1 MFKNFIAINNLNY
14 AHTDTGLVL
23 NSKLEQAQ
31 DILATVETEPIQHKS
46 IQSKSNHL
54 ETVKSEASKFN
65 SNLCDL
71 SNEQLLAQT
80 KKLIQSERKIT
91 HLILQHIN
99 EIEDRKIH
107 LSLGYDGM
115 YSYLTRGLGYSESAA
130 YRRMQSA
137 RLLRKAPEL
146 SAKIQNGSLNL
157 SQMTVLNKSLTHFE
171 KNLNH
176 KTMQNSNQDV
186 NPSSNTTQIKV
197 LSKLCQVAAQIEHK
211 NTFETEKVL
220 AQAFDLPIAKV
231 EKIKPQQDDSI
242 RMEITLTAEQFAL
255 LKQAQSLLSHTF
267 PGGSIAEV
275 VATLAQN
282 FVDKKMKAPKAEPNV
297 VAKELTQAAT
307 ATATHENKK
316 PYRQYISVH
325 TKRSLLQKAN
335 YCCEYVDHKT
345 QQRCNSKYQLEID
358 HIQPLS
364 LGGSDEMK
372 NLRILCRVHNNA
384 RNKQNDFA

>member
-1 MFKNFIAINNLNY
+1 MFKNLIAINNLNY
-14 AHTDTGLVL
+14 AHADIDLVL

-31 DILATVETEPIQHKS
+31 NILATVETEPIQRKS
-46 IQSKSNHL
+46 VQLISSQP
-54 ETVKSEASKFN
+54 EAIKSETGKFN
-65 SNLCDL
+65 SKISDL

-80 KKLIQSERKIT
+80 KKIIQSERKIT

-157 SQMTVLNKSLTHFE
+157 SQMTVLNKSLAHFE
-171 KNLNH
+171 KNLNSN
-176 KTMQNSNQDV
+176 TTQSSNQDV
-186 NPSSNTTQIKV
+186 DQNSDTTQSAV
-197 LSKLCQVAAQIEHK
+197 LNKLCQVAAQIEHK
-211 NTFETEKVL
+211 NAFETEKVL
-220 AQAFDLPIAKV
+220 AQAFDLPITKA
-231 EKIKPQQDDSI
+231 ERIKPQQDDSI
-242 RMEITLTAEQFAL
+242 RMEIILTAEQFAV
-255 LKQAQSLLSHTF
+255 LKQAQSLLSHTC
-267 PGGSIAEV
+267 PGGSIADV
-275 VATLAQN
+275 IATLAQN
-282 FVDKKMKAPKAEPNV
+282 FVDKKMKSPKAEPNV
-297 VAKELTQAAT
+297 IAKELTQAAT
-307 ATATHENKK
+307 AMAIQENKK

-335 YCCEYVDHKT
+335 HCCEYVDHKT

-364 LGGSDEMK
+364 LGGSDDER

-384 RNKQNDFA
+384 RNKGII

>member
-1 MFKNFIAINNLNY
+1 MFENLIANNNLNY
-14 AHTDTGLVL
+14 AHADTGFVV
-23 NSKLEQAQ
+23 NSKFVLAHN
-31 DILATVETEPIQHKS
+31 ILATVETES
-46 IQSKSNHL
+46 IQSKSSHL

-130 YRRMQSA
+130 YRRIQSA

-146 SAKIQNGSLNL
+146 SEKIQNGSLNL
-157 SQMTVLNKSLTHFE
+157 SQMTVLNKSLAHFE
-171 KNLNH
+171 KNLN
-176 KTMQNSNQDV
+176 
-186 NPSSNTTQIKV
+186 SNTTQSSYQDVDQKFETHQSAV
-197 LSKLCQVAAQIEHK
+197 LNKLCQVAAQIEHK

-220 AQAFDLPIAKV
+220 AQAFDLPITKV

-242 RMEITLTAEQFAL
+242 RMEITLTAEQFAV
-255 LKQAQSLLSHTF
+255 LKQAQSLLSHTC
-267 PGGSIAEV
+267 PGGSIADV
-275 VATLAQN
+275 IATLAQN
-282 FVDKKMKAPKAEPNV
+282 FVDKKMKSPKAEPNV
-297 VAKELTQAAT
+297 VAKKLTQAAA
-307 ATATHENKK
+307 ATAIQKNKK

-335 YCCEYVDHKT
+335 HACEYVDHKT
-345 QQRCNSKYQLEID
+345 QQKCNSKYQLEID

-364 LGGSDEMK
+364 LGGSDEER

-384 RNKQNDFA
+384 RN